1 MRRPPALLC
10 PRLEQLLLAS
20 MIYSSQYWFKNS
32 ILRQQAAI
40 RYLNARISHL
50 TGDTYSPPDPMEDS
64 HLACLNS
71 VADIAGQPSSIAAPN
86 EINVE

>member
-1 MRRPPALLC
+1 MKCSL
-10 PRLEQLLLAS
+10 
-20 MIYSSQYWFKNS
+20 QYWFKNF

-40 RYLNARISHL
+40 RYLDARISHL

-64 HLACLNS
+64 HLASLNS
-71 VADIAGQPSSIAAPN
+71 AANIAGQPSPIAAPN